1 MSNVII
7 LGGHGRVA
15 LLTAQL
21 LTGRGDTVSSVIR
34 KAEQQDDVRATG
46 AEPVVADIEQLD
58 IAGLTD
64 LVRGHDAI
72 VWAAGA
78 GGGSAER
85 TWAVDRDAA
94 IRSMHAAL
102 EAEVQRFVLVS
113 WSDAGLGHGVP
124 EDDDFFAY
132 AEAKTVAD
140 AVLRD
145 SALDWTI
152 VAPSTLTDDEP
163 TGSVDWDGSSTQ
175 VPRGDVAHVVADVV
189 ENPGTAGNTF
199 RFNTGSTPV
208 AEFLRAD
215 AV

>member
-152 VAPSTLTDDEP
+152 VAPSTLTDDDA
-163 TGSVDWDGSSTQ
+163 TGSVETADPSSSIA
-175 VPRGDVAHVVADVV
+175 RGDVAALVAASLHDDASV
-189 ENPGTAGNTF
+189 GKTF
-199 RFNTGSTPV
+199 RVNTGDV
-208 AEFLRAD
+208 AIEQFVRD
-215 AV
+215 

>member
-21 LTGRGDTVSSVIR
+21 LTARGDTVSSVIR
-34 KAEQQDDVRATG
+34 KAEQQDDVRGTG

-102 EAEVQRFVLVS
+102 QADVQRFVLVS

-163 TGSVDWDGSSTQ
+163 TGSVETADPSSSIA
-175 VPRGDVAHVVADVV
+175 RGDVAALVAAALHDDASV
-189 ENPGTAGNTF
+189 GKTF
-199 RFNTGSTPV
+199 RVNTGDV
-208 AEFLRAD
+208 AIEQFVRD
-215 AV
+215 

>member
-21 LTGRGDTVSSVIR
+21 LTARGDTVSSVIR
-34 KAEQQDDVRATG
+34 KPEQQDDVRATG

-64 LVRGHDAI
+64 LLRGHDAV
-72 VWAAGA
+72 VWSAGA

-94 IRSMHAAL
+94 IRTMHAAL
-102 EAEVQRFVLVS
+102 QADVHRYVLVS

-132 AEAKTVAD
+132 AESKTVAD

-145 SALDWTI
+145 SALDWTV

-163 TGSVDWDGSSTQ
+163 TGAVEAADPSSSIA
-175 VPRGDVAHVVADVV
+175 RGDVAALVAAALHDDASV
-189 ENPGTAGNTF
+189 GKTF
-199 RFNTGSTPV
+199 RVNTGSTPIEQFV
-208 AEFLRAD
+208 RD
-215 AV
+215 

>member
-21 LTGRGDTVSSVIR
+21 LTARGDTVSSVIR
-34 KAEQQDDVRATG
+34 KPEQQDDVRATG

-64 LVRGHDAI
+64 LLRGHDAV
-72 VWAAGA
+72 VWSAGA

-94 IRSMHAAL
+94 IRTMHAAL
-102 EAEVQRFVLVS
+102 EADVHRYVLVS

-132 AEAKTVAD
+132 AESKTVAD

-145 SALDWTI
+145 SALDWTV

-163 TGSVDWDGSSTQ
+163 TGAVEAADPSSSIA
-175 VPRGDVAHVVADVV
+175 RGDVAALVAAALHDDASV
-189 ENPGTAGNTF
+189 GKTF
-199 RFNTGSTPV
+199 RVNTGSTPIEQFV
-208 AEFLRAD
+208 RD
-215 AV
+215 